1 MFGPETLIPGKTI
14 DGVNEDLRAA
24 ERVEQ
29 YRLGK
34 AAVYIPAGLKWKY
47 IPRSEI
53 LEAAADHRTVN
64 AGHCVT
70 VQVRTPSLHLVTAAG
85 AFDLTLEKQASL
97 ERLLGA
103 LGGEKVS
110 P

>member
-1 MFGPETLIPGKTI
+1 MFVPESLIPGKVI
-14 DGVNEDLRAA
+14 DDVKADFRAA

-34 AAVYIPAGLKWKY
+34 DAVYIPAGLRWNY

-53 LEAAADHRTVN
+53 QSASASHRTVN

-70 VQVRTPSLHLVTAAG
+70 VQVRTPSLEIVTAAG
-85 AFDLTLEKQASL
+85 SFDLNLEKQASL
-97 ERLLGA
+97 DKLLAA
-103 LGGEKVS
+103 LE
-110 P
+110 PEA